1 MNCKLLK
8 RRWRGIT
15 PPWLHLGRL
24 FRALPAGLALA
35 IILVV
40 PGFAQET
47 TETLE
52 LRGGKVKYEITRS
65 NGNIVKIKRF
75 VKNELNEKS
84 ERETQFDKNGYPI
97 SEKDKLEYP
106 GYKTTYQ
113 KVWLHD
119 SKGRPTSYKDYSK
132 SYRPDNSGWKL
143 TKDSKII
150 RTFEYDDGNVKI
162 TMVERDELTGKEES
176 HITKCEYKHTG
187 FKPLTA
193 NETYK
198 RILAEKRA
206 EAAKKFGL
214 GLKEKE
220 VGLAPPPSPPA
231 PQESAPATP
240 RWLQGAYVCLSLGA
254 SFTASSAVTP
264 TYRDSVDLEGTIITQ
279 EGTKRFPGGVDVSP
293 RVVVA
298 AGQYGCPFS
307 DHHIFKYLGWK
318 IEFSY
323 QGLNY
328 PSQGGTYQQTTREN
342 GEPVASQTGNAVF
355 SADGG
360 LIPLAFL
367 VNGRYGFLP
376 TPEHPFGQLQPFVG
390 VGPALLI
397 NWFDPKIEITSVD
410 GEATENTVDFDG
422 KTDVTVGLAAEAG
435 IRYFFTRHI
444 FGEIGYRY
452 TYGQP
457 SFSFQKENLQMDFD
471 NSLHTHRVTAG
482 VGLSF

>member
-1 MNCKLLK
+1 MNCEFLK
-8 RRWRGIT
+8 RGWRGIT
-15 PPWLHLGRL
+15 PPWLRRGRL
-24 FRALPAGLALA
+24 FNALPAGLALA

-47 TETLE
+47 TETIE
-52 LRGGKVKYEITRS
+52 LGGGTYKYEITRS
-65 NGNIVKIKRF
+65 NGNIVRIKSF
-75 VKNELNEKS
+75 AVNEFNETTEK
-84 ERETQFDKNGYPI
+84 ETQFDKNGYPK
-97 SEKDKLEYP
+97 SEKDKFESS
-106 GYKTTYQ
+106 GYKSSYQ
-113 KVWLHD
+113 RFWLHD

-132 SYRPDNSGWKL
+132 GYRPDNSGWKL
-143 TKDSKII
+143 TKDSKVI
-150 RTFEYDDGNVKI
+150 RTFEYDNGNVKI
-162 TMVERDELTGKEES
+162 TMVERDELTGKED
-176 HITKCEYKHTG
+176 IDIDKYEYKRTG
-187 FKPLTA
+187 WKPQTA
-193 NETYK
+193 NEKYK
-198 RILAEKRA
+198 EILEQKRA
-206 EAAKKFGL
+206 EALKKFGL
-214 GLKEKE
+214 GLKEKKL
-220 VGLAPPPSPPA
+220 GLAPPPSPPA
-231 PQESAPATP
+231 PQEYAPATP
-240 RWLQGAYVCLSLGA
+240 RWLQGAYVSLSCGA

-264 TYRDSVDLEGTIITQ
+264 TYRDSVDLEGINLTQ
-279 EGTKRFPGGVDVSP
+279 EGNKRFPGRVDVSP

-307 DHHIFKYLGWK
+307 DHHIFNYFGWK

-342 GEPVASQTGNAVF
+342 GEPVASQTGDAVF

-360 LIPLAFL
+360 LITLAFL

-410 GEATENTVDFDG
+410 GEPTESTVDFDG

-435 IRYFFTRHI
+435 VRYFFTRHI

-452 TYGQP
+452 TYGLP
-457 SFSFQKENLQMDFD
+457 SFSFQKENFHMDFD